1 MFPAF
6 TEIGRV
12 ELALYTDSLTI
23 RGWVTTRQQRVTD
36 ILNLS
41 EQPFLILEDLTV
53 EEIGDRGQPI
63 RADIAQVNLDSILF
77 AVADAPVEPSG
88 ELHIPKKASEAIVSV
103 PPYRISG
110 TIHLLPGK
118 SSIRESLTELTGRFI
133 PVTNATYWSDRLG
146 EGRRTALLVAVNHQ
160 RTQILAHH
168 LEVDPWAGLAAPGP
182 ETPLADAD

>member
-12 ELALYTDSLTI
+12 ELALYTDSLII

-41 EQPFLILEDLTV
+41 EQSSLILEDLTV

-77 AVADAPVEPSG
+77 AVADMPVEPSG
-88 ELHIPKKASEAIVSV
+88 
-103 PPYRISG
+103 
-110 TIHLLPGK
+110 
-118 SSIRESLTELTGRFI
+118 
-133 PVTNATYWSDRLG
+133 
-146 EGRRTALLVAVNHQ
+146 
-160 RTQILAHH
+160 
-168 LEVDPWAGLAAPGP
+168 
-182 ETPLADAD
+182 